1 MFRPLWRPG
10 VVFSSVCNLG
20 FPQTSHFYNSLCF
33 EVNPRRMF
41 MYYGGGIFE
50 TGRPNQMV

>member
-20 FPQTSHFYNSLCF
+20 LPQTSHFYKSLCF

-50 TGRPNQMV
+50 TGRSNHMV